1 MTGKRESLHQFL
13 EKTKNKT
20 SNTIV
25 QSLCGKISERIIYDN
40 MLNYFLDNNL
50 ISPKYSGFRSGDSC
64 INQLL

>member
-13 EKTKNKT
+13 EKTTSKT

-25 QSLCGKISERIIYDN
+25 QSLCVKIFERIIYDN

-50 ISPKYSGFRSGDSC
+50 ISPKHSGFRPGDSY
-64 INQLL
+64 IN

>member
-13 EKTKNKT
+13 EKTTNKT

-25 QSLCGKISERIIYDN
+25 QSLCVKIFERIIYDN

-50 ISPKYSGFRSGDSC
+50 ISPKHSGFRPGDSY
-64 INQLL
+64 IN